1 MGKSASADRDEPF
14 FGRISLISL
23 ELLTCFKLISDLA
36 ADVWGPISS
45 AVLHPTRPSEDEVAE
60 RSREI
65 ERKVMSLPPWSD
77 PNTSSSLR
85 VRAFALQEIWR
96 QTARLYLLQAVHRRG
111 PLHPELQNILHEIIR
126 LAKMM
131 KIQSFSPAAPT
142 FTGGAVAAQR
152 YPSQATQRSAPANYI
167 GGLNSADPTNDVRDA
182 NHPDPIINATY
193 GMDDLDEPL
202 QPDDDE
208 DGPGP
213 APFQMWLDVASW
225 EMCTVWFLCS
235 TVALTRQDRQFCI
248 HHLESLGLE
257 RANRDNIQV
266 IRDYW
271 AKQDATGHTMDW
283 FDFVKSSG
291 RSVIFAF

>member
-1 MGKSASADRDEPF
+1 
-14 FGRISLISL
+14 
-23 ELLTCFKLISDLA
+23 
-36 ADVWGPISS
+36 
-45 AVLHPTRPSEDEVAE
+45 
-60 RSREI
+60 
-65 ERKVMSLPPWSD
+65 MSLPPWTD

-131 KIQSFSPAAPT
+131 KIQSFSPVAPA
-142 FTGGAVAAQR
+142 FTDVRSNSSTAAQ
-152 YPSQATQRSAPANYI
+152 PRSAPTNYI
-167 GGLNSADPTNDVRDA
+167 GGLRASDPTDNIRDA
-182 NHPDPIINATY
+182 NHPDPIINATF
-193 GMDDLDEPL
+193 GMEDLETAPSATNEDDASA
-202 QPDDDE
+202 
-208 DGPGP
+208 GP

-235 TVALTRQDRQFCI
+235 TVALTRADRQFCI

-266 IRDYW
+266 VRDYW
-271 AKQDATGHTMDW
+271 AKMDSSGHTVDW
-283 FDFVKSSG
+283 FDFVKGAG

>member
-1 MGKSASADRDEPF
+1 M
-14 FGRISLISL
+14 
-23 ELLTCFKLISDLA
+23 
-36 ADVWGPISS
+36 
-45 AVLHPTRPSEDEVAE
+45 AE

-65 ERKVMSLPPWSD
+65 ERKVMSLPPWTD

-131 KIQSFSPAAPT
+131 KIQSFSPVAPA
-142 FTGGAVAAQR
+142 FTDVRSNSSTAAQ
-152 YPSQATQRSAPANYI
+152 PRSAPTNYI
-167 GGLNSADPTNDVRDA
+167 GGLRASDPTDNIRDA
-182 NHPDPIINATY
+182 TTRIPSSTPPLAWKTSKRRPPPPTKTTPQ
-193 GMDDLDEPL
+193 LDRPRSRCGSTWRVGRCAPL
-202 QPDDDE
+202 
-208 DGPGP
+208 
-213 APFQMWLDVASW
+213 
-225 EMCTVWFLCS
+225 WFLCS
-235 TVALTRQDRQFCI
+235 TVALTRADRQFCI

-266 IRDYW
+266 VRDYW
-271 AKQDATGHTMDW
+271 AKMDSSGHTVDW
-283 FDFVKSSG
+283 FDFVKARAG